1 MINPIIESIF
11 CSLLPI
17 TELRGGIPLAVY
29 RGISIYSA
37 FFICVMANYFV
48 IPLVFFFLDNLHGI
62 FMQNRYY
69 NKIFNKYIENKRD
82 LLEKHINTKWEFFA
96 LMLLVGIPLPVTG
109 AYTGTLL
116 AWFFKIPRKR
126 AYLALTIGII
136 IAGLI
141 VSLVVLFGIK
151 ILDIFI
157 KTI

>member
-11 CSLLPI
+11 WSLLPI
-17 TELRGGIPLAVY
+17 TELRGGIPIAVY

-37 FFICVMANYFV
+37 FIICVMANYFV
-48 IPLVFFFLDNLHGI
+48 IPFVFFFLDNFHGI
-62 FMQNRYY
+62 CMKNRYY
-69 NKIFNKYIENKRD
+69 NKIFNTYIENKRG
-82 LLEKHINTKWEFFA
+82 LLEKHIDTKWELFA
-96 LMLLVGIPLPVTG
+96 LILLVGIPLPVTG

-116 AWFFKIPRKR
+116 AWFFEIPRNR

-151 ILDIFI
+151 TLDIFI
-157 KTI
+157 QTM

>member
-17 TELRGGIPLAVY
+17 IELRGGIPLAVY

-37 FFICVMANYFV
+37 FIICVMANYFV
-48 IPLVFFFLDNLHGI
+48 IPLVFFFLDHLHGI

-82 LLEKHINTKWEFFA
+82 LLEKHIDTKWEFFA
-96 LMLLVGIPLPVTG
+96 LILLVGIPLPITG

-116 AWFFKIPRKR
+116 AWVFEIPRKR

-136 IAGLI
+136 IAGII

-151 ILDIFI
+151 TLDIFI
-157 KTI
+157 KTN